1 MLKKVFWVMMMMAL
15 LFCTAAA
22 AEEVPTFQV
31 TTLQQLAAAVEEINA
46 AAAATPEG
54 QTAPLYKVRIMN
66 DITGDGT
73 MVGGVMMNFGAGVR
87 VIVEGT
93 DGKMPVLTMDY
104 NALKHKYT
112 AFIEASEGA
121 WLSVNNLIVDFKGS
135 KKALGAAGVLGTGA
149 EISVTDCTFRNLEDC
164 YDGWWTYV
172 RCPVSAM
179 EGSVVVKN
187 CVFEDNHSFNFFPG
201 TGCVSAYGADV
212 TVEDSTFRNN
222 GYENA
227 YGSCINVMGVQN
239 NLDVKGCTFTGNA
252 YPQSPCISAYGV
264 SATVRGCKFTE
275 NASPHS
281 KTDARFTSDGAGAAK
296 FSKCDVLI
304 DDCTFSKNT
313 TDLSG
318 GALLLMYGT
327 SAKITNSIF
336 DGNEAVTHGGAIC
349 VADFFSE
356 NEEDISTLTV
366 ENTTFTGNIAKCRY
380 DKADHRGDNFAPG
393 GGAIYVHPACKLTLG
408 KGTVLRGNE
417 AQKYGN
423 GGAVY
428 ASYDGMVTI
437 DGAIIENNKAA
448 AHGGAV
454 YLEGA
459 GDFAG
464 EQGSHDDPDMAPPK
478 SYGKGAVLT
487 MNDGLIA
494 GNHAALSGGAVYAAG
509 QTMANQTEYRGAQF
523 IMKGGVITA
532 NQADDMGGGV
542 YVQADD
548 EGAQAGEF
556 TMTGGA
562 VYFNVAGE
570 NGNTSTGAAD
580 AGAEVY
586 CEGDNATISVVSAA
600 DITRYIQ
607 NPANAFV
614 PAKDRQVWFTNWYDD
629 YSDQCPAYGKSAG
642 KQGTGV
648 NTGRYMSSLTIDRM
662 VYQPLA
668 NDSAY
673 NALILDRETQ
683 LKLHKQE
690 KSASEMKGQYFM
702 FEITLPSLPPVDLA
716 GKLYPVTFTQN
727 VICPSVSTLPDGRPA
742 IDLSGGKVT
751 LFMKSGDNLEI
762 GGLPAGTQFKIVETD
777 HAGLP
782 DVDISSGN
790 VVTPDINLP
799 KYVITGS
806 TVTSWNDGRTRSD
819 VFYHNNV
826 NDLVPSTGDESR
838 PLLWLALCLLS
849 AGMLCAARRKVNG

>member
-1 MLKKVFWVMMMMAL
+1 MLKKVFLVMMMVL
-15 LFCTAAA
+15 LLCTAAA
-22 AEEVPTFQV
+22 AEEVQTFEV
-31 TTLQQLAAAVEEINA
+31 TTVEQLAAAVEEINA

-54 QTAPLYKVRIMN
+54 QTAPLYKVRILN
-66 DITGDGT
+66 DLTDDGT
-73 MVGGVMMNFGAGVR
+73 VTGGVMMNFGAGVR
-87 VIVEGT
+87 VIVEGS
-93 DGKMPVLTMDY
+93 GSPVLKMDY

-112 AFIEASEGA
+112 AFIEAGEGA
-121 WLSVNNLIVDFKGS
+121 WLSVSNLIVDFKGS
-135 KKALGAAGVLGTGA
+135 TNALGAAGVLGTGA
-149 EISVTDCTFRNLEDC
+149 EVSVTGCTFRNLEDC

-179 EGSVVVKN
+179 DGSVVVKN
-187 CVFEDNHSFNFFPG
+187 CVFEDNHSFNLFPG

-227 YGSCINVMGVQN
+227 YGSCIKVVGIENSLTVT
-239 NLDVKGCTFTGNA
+239 GCTFTGNA
-252 YPQSPCISAYGV
+252 YPQSPCIMAYGV
-264 SATVRGCKFTE
+264 TSTVRGCKFTE

-281 KTDARFTSDGAGAAK
+281 KTDARFTSDGAGAVL
-296 FSKCDVLI
+296 FSQSDVLI
-304 DDCTFSKNT
+304 DDCIFSKNT

-327 SAKITNSIF
+327 SAKITNSSF
-336 DGNEAVTHGGAIC
+336 DSNTAVTHGGAIC

-366 ENTTFTGNIAKCRY
+366 ENTTFTGNIAKCLY

-408 KGTVLRGNE
+408 EGTVFTHNE
-417 AQKYGN
+417 AQNYGN
-423 GGAVY
+423 
-428 ASYDGMVTI
+428 
-437 DGAIIENNKAA
+437 
-448 AHGGAV
+448 
-454 YLEGA
+454 
-459 GDFAG
+459 
-464 EQGSHDDPDMAPPK
+464 
-478 SYGKGAVLT
+478 
-487 MNDGLIA
+487 
-494 GNHAALSGGAVYAAG
+494 GGAVYAAG

-542 YVQADD
+542 YVQAAE

-586 CEGDNATISVVSAA
+586 CEGGNAAISVVSAA

-629 YSDQCPAYGKSAG
+629 YSDQCPIYGKAPG
-642 KQGTGV
+642 KQGAGV

-668 NDSAY
+668 DDSAY

-690 KSASEMKGQYFM
+690 KNASEMKGQYFV
-702 FEITLPSLPPVDLA
+702 FEITLPSLPPAELA
-716 GKLYPVTFTQN
+716 GKLYPVTFTPN
-727 VICPSVSTLPDGRPA
+727 VICPSVTALPDGRPA

-762 GGLPAGTQFKIVETD
+762 GGLPAGTQFRIVETD

-782 DVDISSGN
+782 DVNISSGN
-790 VVTPDINLP
+790 VVTPAINLP

-806 TVTSWNDGRTRSD
+806 TVTTWNGGRTRSD
-819 VFYHNNV
+819 VYYHNHA
-826 NDLVPSTGDESR
+826 DDAVPSTGDDSR

-849 AGMLCAARRKVNG
+849 AGLLCAARRRVNG

>member
-1 MLKKVFWVMMMMAL
+1 MLKKIFLTSMMML
-15 LFCTAAA
+15 LVCTAAA
-22 AEEVPTFQV
+22 AEEVKTFEV
-31 TTLQQLAAAVEEINA
+31 TTLQQLAEAVEEINA
-46 AAAATPEG
+46 AAAATPEE
-54 QTAPLYKVRIMN
+54 QTAPLCRVRILS
-66 DITGDGT
+66 DLTGDGT
-73 MVGGVMMNFGAGVR
+73 MVGGVMMSFQERVR
-87 VIVEGT
+87 VIVEGV
-93 DGKMPVLTMDY
+93 GSKAPVLTMDY
-104 NALKHKYT
+104 TALKHKYT
-112 AFIEASEGA
+112 AFIEAGEGA
-121 WLSVNNLIVDFKGS
+121 WISVSNLIVDFKGS
-135 KKALGAAGVLGTGA
+135 TNALGAAGVVGADAQVSITG
-149 EISVTDCTFRNLEDC
+149 CTFRNLEDC

-179 EGSVVVKN
+179 EGSVSVKD

-201 TGCVSAYGADV
+201 SGCVSIYGADV
-212 TVEDSTFRNN
+212 TIEGSTFRNN

-252 YPQSPCISAYGV
+252 YPQSPCIAAAGV
-264 SATVRGCKFTE
+264 SATVTGCTFTS
-275 NASPHS
+275 NTSPHS
-281 KTDARFTSDGAGAAK
+281 KTDARYTSDGAGAVK
-296 FSKCDVLI
+296 FSQSDVCI
-304 DDCTFSKNT
+304 DDCTFSQNT

-318 GALLLMYGT
+318 GAMLLMYGT
-327 SAKITNSIF
+327 SAKITNSAF
-336 DGNEAVTHGGAIC
+336 TGNEAVTHGGAIC

-366 ENTTFTGNIAKCRY
+366 ENTTFTGNIAKCLY
-380 DKADHRGDNFAPG
+380 DKDDHRGDNYAPG

-408 KGTVLRGNE
+408 EGTVLTQNE
-417 AQKYGN
+417 AQNYGN
-423 GGAVY
+423 GGALY
-428 ASYDGMVTI
+428 ASYDGMVII
-437 DGAIIENNKAA
+437 DGAVMENNKAA

-464 EQGSHDDPDMAPPK
+464 EQGSHDDPNAAPPK

-487 MNDGLIA
+487 MNDGLIT
-494 GNHAALSGGAVYAAG
+494 GNHAGLSGGAVYAAG

-542 YVQADD
+542 YVQANE
-548 EGAQAGEF
+548 EGEQAGEF
-556 TMTGGA
+556 IMTGGA

-586 CEGDNATISVVSAA
+586 CEGGNAAISVVSAA

-629 YSDQCPAYGKSAG
+629 YSDQCPTYGKGAG

-662 VYQPLA
+662 VYHPHA

-690 KSASEMKGQYFM
+690 KNASEMKGQYFV
-702 FEITLPSLPPVDLA
+702 FEITLPSLPPTELA

-742 IDLSGGKVT
+742 IDLSSGKVT

-799 KYVITGS
+799 KYVIIGS
-806 TVTSWNDGRTRSD
+806 TVTSWNGGRTRSD

-826 NDLVPSTGDESR
+826 NDLVPSTGDSSR
-838 PLLWLALCLLS
+838 PLLWTALLCLS
-849 AGMLCAARRKVNG
+849 AAGLLTLRRKKAY